1 MGIDVSLGISPRE
14 SLQDWRAFAA
24 ELDDRGVDRL
34 WLIDSQLAM
43 KDVYVGLA
51 AAAAAS
57 RRMALGTGVTNVLT
71 RHPTVTAASIA
82 AVSELSSGR
91 AVLGLGAGDSAVQG
105 IGLRPS
111 RVAEVEEALGFFR
124 AAFAGEPAT
133 WQGATYRLPHVAAPI
148 PLYLAVSRPRM
159 CRLAGR
165 LADGA
170 ILMGAAQPDLVAE
183 QVGWL
188 GEGLAEAGRR
198 RESFDIRFVATTSAG
213 DDVAAALDDA
223 RSWASAQARLLAD
236 VSPLPPSLERYAA
249 ELVRAKE
256 TYDFSAHLST
266 RAGHQDSVSNE
277 LVRALAVA
285 GSPAECVERL
295 AALRAAGVDDF
306 IFPLMGGD
314 RRERLRVLQEQVA
327 VAVAGAGA

>member
-1 MGIDVSLGISPRE
+1 MGIEVSLGISPRE
-14 SLQDWRAFAA
+14 SLEDWRRFAA
-24 ELDDRGVDRL
+24 VLDGRGVERL

-51 AAAAAS
+51 AAAMAS
-57 RRMALGTGVTNVLT
+57 TSMRLGTGVTNVLT

-82 AVSELSSGR
+82 AVSELSGGR
-91 AVLGLGAGDSAVQG
+91 AVLGIGAGDSAVQG

-111 RVAEVEEALGFFR
+111 RVAEVEEALRFFR
-124 AAFAGEPAT
+124 AVFAGEPAT
-133 WQGATYRLPHVAAPI
+133 WQGTTYRLPHAAAPV

-170 ILMGAAQPDLVAE
+170 ILMGAAQPELVAE

-188 GEGLAEAGRR
+188 GEGLAEAGRDR
-198 RESFDIRFVATTSAG
+198 ASFDIRFVATTSARE
-213 DDVAAALDDA
+213 DAAAALDDV

-236 VSPLPPSLERYAA
+236 VDPLPESLQRFGD

-266 RAGHQDSVSNE
+266 RAGHQGSVSDE
-277 LVRALAVA
+277 LVRTLAVA
-285 GSPAECVERL
+285 GSPAECVSRL
-295 AALRAAGVDDF
+295 AALRTTGVDDF
-306 IFPLMGGD
+306 IFPLMGSD
-314 RRERLRVLQEQVA
+314 RLERLRMLAEHVA
-327 VAVAGAGA
+327 PAVTAAA